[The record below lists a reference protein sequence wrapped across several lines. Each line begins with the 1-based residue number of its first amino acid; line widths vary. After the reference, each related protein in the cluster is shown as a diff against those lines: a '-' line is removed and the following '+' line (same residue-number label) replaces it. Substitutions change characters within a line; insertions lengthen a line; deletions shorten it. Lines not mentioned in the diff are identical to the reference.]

1 MNITQQQLEADI
13 LHWITNFVEV
23 PHPALGGWPPCPYAR
38 KARMEGTY
46 EVRIGTNPIG
56 DLLDIWRT
64 GLGNREVI
72 AIAYDPET
80 WDYKTFSNA
89 LDFAN
94 REFLLSKDILVL
106 EDHPDDPEIVNGVSM
121 NQGTYALALVQC
133 LSDLDAKAEIMARK
147 GFYDAWPEDYLTM
160 LFQHRKD
167 PRK

>member
-1 MNITQQQLEADI
+1 MVLNLDTVKQDI
-13 LHWITNFVEV
+13 EQWIVNFVEV
-23 PHPALGGWPPCPYAR
+23 AHPALGNWPPCPYAR

-46 EVRIGTNPIG
+46 EVRIGTNPIS

-64 GLGNREVI
+64 GLGSREVI
-72 AIAYDPET
+72 AIAYDPKT
-80 WDYKTFSNA
+80 WDHKTFASA

-106 EDHPDDPEIVNGVSM
+106 EDHPDDAEIVNGVCM

-133 LSDLDAKAEIMARK
+133 LSDLDAKAAIMARK

>member
-1 MNITQQQLEADI
+1 MIITKEQLKSDI
-13 LHWITNFVEV
+13 LKWITEFVEV

-38 KARMEGTY
+38 KARLEGTY
-46 EVRIGTNPIG
+46 EVRVGTNPIS

-64 GLGNREVI
+64 GLGDREVI
-72 AIAYDPET
+72 AIGYDPVT
-80 WDYKTFSNA
+80 WNYPTFSSA
-89 LDFAN
+89 LHFAN
-94 REFLLSKDILVL
+94 QEFLLSKDILVL
-106 EDHPDDPEIVNGVSM
+106 EDHPGDPEIVNGVSM

-133 LSDLDAKAEIMARK
+133 LSDLDTKAAIMARK